1 MTVVLNEAGLVA
13 LFQSAPVVRFV
24 EGVASDV
31 VAQAQLNVRGYYH
44 TAPTLNVDQDIG
56 LSMQGSDAVIGIRDN
71 GEKSR
76 RLARYQAQGNANG
89 VVDWLLDA
97 VDTVEAERGA

>member
-1 MTVVLNEAGLVA
+1 MTVTLNEAGLQA
-13 LFQSAPVVRFV
+13 LFNSPPVARFV
-24 EGVASDV
+24 AGVASDV

-44 TAPTLNVDQDIG
+44 SAPGLNVDQDIG
-56 LSMQGSDAVIGIRDN
+56 FSMEGPDAVIGIRDA

-97 VDTVEAERGA
+97 VDTVDGQRGT